1 VKSVAATRSI
11 RSRTC
16 RIARLEPIGVGLHL
30 EPER

>member
-16 RIARLEPIGVGLHL
+16 WIARLDPISGAA
-30 EPER
+30 PS